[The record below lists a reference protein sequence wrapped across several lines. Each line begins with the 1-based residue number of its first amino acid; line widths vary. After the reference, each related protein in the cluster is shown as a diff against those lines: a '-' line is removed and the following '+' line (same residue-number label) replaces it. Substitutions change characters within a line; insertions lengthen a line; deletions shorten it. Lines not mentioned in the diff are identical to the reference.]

1 MAAQV
6 GDQAP
11 DFTAKATEKRE
22 ITLSSY
28 RGRKNVVLAFF
39 PFVFSPVCSEQIPAY
54 SQNIERFR
62 ALETEVL
69 GVSVDSHWAQG
80 AWVKAY
86 GIQIPVVSD
95 FSKEIARSYGALHPG
110 GMTQRA
116 IVIIDKKGKITCR
129 KVEED
134 LGQVPD
140 LEQIF
145 AELKKLPK

>member
-11 DFTAKATEKRE
+11 DFTAKATGNRE

-28 RGRKNVVLAFF
+28 RGKKNVVLAFF

-69 GVSVDSHWAQG
+69 GVSVDSPWAQG

-95 FSKEIARSYGALHPG
+95 FSKEIAQSYEVLHPG

-116 IVIIDKKGKITCR
+116 IVIIDKAGKITYR

-134 LGQVPD
+134 LREMPD
-140 LEQIF
+140 PKEIF
-145 AELKKLPK
+145 TELQKLPK